1 MSKCWQLGA
10 LMKKNLILMKRS
22 CFATCCEIIFP
33 IILMFLLV
41 AIRRAVQTEIFIQPT
56 DELDFM
62 KTNSTALIEMSDL
75 GKLLKDN
82 TDKKIIENFKWN
94 GLQIYPPL

>member
-1 MSKCWQLGA
+1 
-10 LMKKNLILMKRS
+10 MKKNLILMKRN
-22 CFATCCEIIFP
+22 CCATCCEIIFP
-33 IILMFLLV
+33 IILMFMLV
-41 AIRRAVQTEIFIQPT
+41 AIRKAVQTEIYIQPT

-62 KTNSTALIEMSDL
+62 KTNSTALLENSDL

-82 TDKKIIENFKWN
+82 MVDKNNTSNIKWN